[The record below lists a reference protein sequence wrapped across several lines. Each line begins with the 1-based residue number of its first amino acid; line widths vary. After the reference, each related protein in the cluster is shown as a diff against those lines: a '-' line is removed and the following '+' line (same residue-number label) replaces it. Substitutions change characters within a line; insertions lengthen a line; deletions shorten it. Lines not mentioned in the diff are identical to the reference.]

1 MIVFDI
7 QAVQSIEH
15 GERGIARYTGELA
28 RALQARHPDLVD
40 AFAYN
45 DALPYVAR
53 LDTLGLEGKL
63 RSFSELRGQRVDLLH
78 VNSPFEQPSIG
89 VLAAP
94 VIAERTV
101 VTCYDLIPY
110 RFSDIYLPDAGAK
123 AWYQSR
129 LGMLVSSDAI
139 VTDSQSAADDV
150 VRMLNVDARVVT
162 SIGAGTAEQFAPPTD
177 SLAERMV
184 ELNKVVPALS
194 PGFVMVPAGPEWR
207 KNLDGAVEAYSQLD
221 PELRQRHQLLIASK
235 IAEGQRVK
243 FFDYCQERG
252 VANDVVVT
260 GFVTDADLVRLYQ
273 SAEVVLF
280 PSKYEGFGLPVL
292 EARRCG
298 ARVITSNV
306 SSLPEVM
313 PEPTALFNPYDT
325 DDIAAK
331 LLGALTD
338 VDVIA
343 LLDRAADPGFTWERA
358 ADTLADVYAE
368 VIGRQSLPHGHAR
381 RQIALAA
388 PLPLYKP
395 DVAKRTLALVAQLET
410 ETESDVTIFVQND
423 GQRFAQDWGRNVLN
437 VRILPARHAA
447 GEYDD
452 VLCVLGDE
460 DIEKAFAGIARIV
473 PTQLA
478 VWPDDGEHSKQAHAL
493 IDILGPT
500 VEVGQLAAA
509 IARRTAIGG

>member
-28 RALQARHPDLVD
+28 RALQASHPDLVD
-40 AFAYN
+40 VFAYN
-45 DALPYVAR
+45 DAVPYVAR
-53 LDTLGLEGKL
+53 LDALGLEGKL

-78 VNSPFEQPSIG
+78 VSSPFEQPSIG
-89 VLAAP
+89 VLAVP
-94 VIAERTV
+94 VIAGRTV

-110 RFSDIYLPDAGAK
+110 RFSDIYLPDPGAK

-150 VRMLNVDARVVT
+150 IRMLDVDSRVVT

-177 SLAERMV
+177 TLADRMV
-184 ELNKVVPALS
+184 ELNRVVPALL

-207 KNLDGAVEAYSQLD
+207 KNLDGAVDAYSRLD

-243 FFDYCQERG
+243 FFEYCQERG
-252 VANDVVVT
+252 VADDVVVT
-260 GFVTDADLVRLYQ
+260 GFVSDADLVRLYQ

-313 PEPTALFNPYDT
+313 PEPAALFNPYDA

-331 LLGALTD
+331 LRAALTD

-343 LLDRAADPGFTWERA
+343 LLDKAADPGFTWERA
-358 ADTLADVYAE
+358 ADTLAEVYDE
-368 VIGRQSLPHGHAR
+368 VIGRPSLPHGHAR

-395 DVAKRTLALVAQLET
+395 EVAKRTLAFAAQLEA
-410 ETESDVTIFVQND
+410 ETESDVTIFVQSD
-423 GQRFAQDWGRNVLN
+423 ASRFAEDWGRNVQN
-437 VRILPARHAA
+437 VRILPAHQAA
-447 GEYDD
+447 GEYDA
-452 VLCVLGDE
+452 VLCVLGDKA
-460 DIEKAFAGIARIV
+460 IEKAFAAIARIV
-473 PTQLA
+473 PAQLA
-478 VWPDDGEHSKQAHAL
+478 VWPGDVKQSQQARSL
-493 IDILGPT
+493 VDVLGPA

-509 IARRTAIGG
+509 IARRTPNGG

>member
-28 RALQARHPDLVD
+28 RALQAGHPELVD
-40 AFAYN
+40 VFAYN
-45 DALPYVAR
+45 DAMPYAAR
-53 LDTLGLEGKL
+53 LDALGLEGKL

-78 VNSPFEQPSIG
+78 VNSPFEHPSIG
-89 VLAAP
+89 ELAAP

-110 RFSDIYLPDAGAK
+110 LFSDIYLPDAGAK
-123 AWYQSR
+123 AGYQSR
-129 LGMLVSSDAI
+129 LGMLMSSDAI

-150 VRMLNVDARVVT
+150 IRMLNVDARVVT
-162 SIGAGTAEQFAPPTD
+162 SIGAGTAEQFAPPTET
-177 SLAERMV
+177 LADLMV
-184 ELNKVVPALS
+184 ELNKVVPALL

-207 KNLDGAVEAYSQLD
+207 KNLEGAVDAYSQLD

-252 VANDVVVT
+252 VADDVVVT
-260 GFVTDADLVRLYQ
+260 GFVSDADLVRLYQ
-273 SAEVVLF
+273 SAELVLF

-313 PEPTALFNPYDT
+313 PEPVALFNPYET

-331 LLGALTD
+331 LHAALTD

-343 LLDRAADPGFTWERA
+343 LLDTAADPGFTWERA
-358 ADTLADVYAE
+358 ADTLAEVYAE
-368 VIGRQSLPHGHAR
+368 VTGRPSLPRRHPR

-388 PLPLYKP
+388 PLSLFELEL
-395 DVAKRTLALVAQLET
+395 AKRTLALAAQLEA
-410 ETESDVTIFVQND
+410 ETESDVTIFVPND
-423 GQRFAQDWGRNVLN
+423 ASRFAEEWGRKVHN
-437 VRILPARHAA
+437 VRILPAHQAA
-447 GEYDD
+447 GEYDA
-452 VLCVLGDE
+452 VLCVLGDRA
-460 DIEKAFAGIARIV
+460 IEKAFAAIARIV
-473 PTQLA
+473 PAQLA
-478 VWPDDGEHSKQAHAL
+478 VWPDNVKQSKQARVL
-493 IDILGPT
+493 VNVLGPA

-509 IARRTAIGG
+509 IARRTSNGG

>member
-28 RALQARHPDLVD
+28 RALQANHPKLVD
-40 AFAYN
+40 VFAYN
-45 DALPYVAR
+45 DALPYVPR
-53 LDTLGLEGKL
+53 LDALGLNGKL
-63 RSFSELRGQRVDLLH
+63 RSFRELRGQRVDLLH

-89 VLAAP
+89 ALATP

-129 LGMLVSSDAI
+129 LGMLVSADAI

-150 VRMLNVDARVVT
+150 IRMLSVDARVVT
-162 SIGAGTAEQFAPPTD
+162 SIGAGTAEQFVPPTD
-177 SLAERMV
+177 TLADRMV
-184 ELNKVVPALS
+184 ELNKVVPALL

-207 KNLDGAVEAYSQLD
+207 KNLDGAVEAYSRLD
-221 PELRQRHQLLIASK
+221 PVLRQRHQLVIASK
-235 IAEGQRVK
+235 IADGQRAT
-243 FFDYCQERG
+243 FFDYCRERG
-252 VANDVVVT
+252 VADDVVVT
-260 GFVTDADLVRLYQ
+260 GFVSDADLVRLYQ

-313 PEPTALFNPYDT
+313 PEAAALFNPYDM

-331 LLGALTD
+331 LLAALTD
-338 VDVIA
+338 VDIITA
-343 LLDRAADPGFTWERA
+343 LDGATDPGFTWERA

-368 VIGRQSLPHGHAR
+368 VIGRPSLPSGHAC

-388 PLPLYKP
+388 PLPLQGP
-395 DVAKRTLALVAQLET
+395 ELSRRTLALAAQLET
-410 ETESDVTIFVQND
+410 ETESDVTIFVQAD
-423 GQRFAQDWGRNVLN
+423 APRLAEDWGRNVQNL
-437 VRILPARHAA
+437 RILPAQQAA
-447 GEYDD
+447 GEYDA
-452 VLCVLGDE
+452 VLCVLGDKA
-460 DIEKAFAGIARIV
+460 IENAFAAIAQIV
-473 PTQLA
+473 PAQLA
-478 VWPDDGEHSKQAHAL
+478 VWPDDDELSQQASAL
-493 IDILGPT
+493 VDLLGPA
-500 VEVGQLAAA
+500 VEVGQLAAS
-509 IARRTAIGG
+509 IARREPIGG

>member
-28 RALQARHPDLVD
+28 RALQARHPHLVD
-40 AFAYN
+40 VFAYN

-53 LDTLGLEGKL
+53 LDALGLEGKL
-63 RSFSELRGQRVDLLH
+63 QSFSELRGQRVDLLH

-89 VLAAP
+89 ELAVP

-110 RFSDIYLPDAGAK
+110 LFSDIYLPNAGAK

-150 VRMLNVDARVVT
+150 IRMLNVDACVVT

-177 SLAERMV
+177 TLADRMV
-184 ELNKVVPALS
+184 ELNKVVPTLL
-194 PGFVMVPAGPEWR
+194 PGFIMVPAGPEWR
-207 KNLDGAVEAYSQLD
+207 KNLDGAVDAYSRLE

-235 IAEGQRVK
+235 IAEGQRVT
-243 FFDYCQERG
+243 FFDYCQARG
-252 VANDVVVT
+252 VADDVVVT
-260 GFVTDADLVRLYQ
+260 GFVSDADLVRLYQ
-273 SAEVVLF
+273 SAELVLF

-313 PEPTALFNPYDT
+313 PEPVALFNPHDI

-331 LLGALTD
+331 LRAALTD

-343 LLDRAADPGFTWERA
+343 LLDTAADPGFTWERA

-368 VIGRQSLPHGHAR
+368 VIGRPSLRHGHPR

-388 PLPLYKP
+388 PLSLYEP
-395 DVAKRTLALVAQLET
+395 EVAKRTLALATQLEA
-410 ETESDVTIFVQND
+410 ETESDVTIFVPD
-423 GQRFAQDWGRNVLN
+423 DASRFAEEWGRNVKS
-437 VRILPARHAA
+437 VRMLPAHQAA
-447 GEYDD
+447 GEYDV
-452 VLCVLGDE
+452 VLCVLGDKA
-460 DIEKAFAGIARIV
+460 IEKAFTAIARIV
-473 PTQLA
+473 PAQLA
-478 VWPDDGEHSKQAHAL
+478 VWPDDVKQSKQARTLVAV
-493 IDILGPT
+493 LGPA
-500 VEVGQLAAA
+500 VEAGQLAAA
-509 IARRTAIGG
+509 IARRAPNGG

>member
-28 RALQARHPDLVD
+28 RALQASHPDLVD
-40 AFAYN
+40 VFAYN
-45 DALPYVAR
+45 DALPYVSR

-78 VNSPFEQPSIG
+78 VNSPFEQASIA
-89 VLAAP
+89 VLVAP
-94 VIAERTV
+94 LIAERTV

-110 RFSDIYLPDAGAK
+110 RFSDIYLPTKGDK

-177 SLAERMV
+177 TLAERMV
-184 ELNKVVPALS
+184 ELNKVVPELL

-207 KNLDGAVEAYSQLD
+207 KNLDGAVDAYSRLD

-260 GFVTDADLVRLYQ
+260 GFVTDADLVWLYQ

-313 PEPTALFNPYDT
+313 LEPAALFNPHDT

-338 VDVIA
+338 VGVIA

-368 VIGRQSLPHGHAR
+368 VIGRPSLPHGHAR

-388 PLPLYKP
+388 PLPLHKP
-395 DVAKRTLALVAQLET
+395 EVAKRTLALADQLET
-410 ETESDVTIFVQND
+410 DTDSDVTIFVQND
-423 GQRFAQDWGRNVLN
+423 GQRFAQDWGRSVLN

-447 GEYDD
+447 GEYDE
-452 VLCVLGDE
+452 VLCVLGDRE
-460 DIEKAFAGIARIV
+460 IERAFAAIARIV
-473 PTQLA
+473 PAQLA
-478 VWPDDGEHSKQAHAL
+478 VWPDDGEQSKQAHAL

-500 VEVGQLAAA
+500 VDVGQLAAA
-509 IARRTAIGG
+509 IARRTPIGG

>member
-28 RALQARHPDLVD
+28 RALQAHHPDLVD
-40 AFAYN
+40 VFAYN
-45 DALPYVAR
+45 DAVPYAPR
-53 LDTLGLEGKL
+53 LDALGLEGKL

-89 VLAAP
+89 ILATP

-150 VRMLNVDARVVT
+150 IRMLSVDPRIVT
-162 SIGAGTAEQFAPPTD
+162 SIGAGTAEQFVPPTD
-177 SLAERMV
+177 ALADRMV
-184 ELNKVVPALS
+184 ELKKVAPALL

-207 KNLDGAVEAYSQLD
+207 KNLDGAVDAYSRLD
-221 PELRQRHQLLIASK
+221 PALRQRHQLVIASK
-235 IAEGQRVK
+235 IGDGQRAA
-243 FFDYCQERG
+243 FFDYCRERG
-252 VANDVVVT
+252 VADDVVVT
-260 GFVTDADLVRLYQ
+260 GFVSDVDLVRLYQ
-273 SAEVVLF
+273 SAELVLF
-280 PSKYEGFGLPVL
+280 PSFYEGFGLPVL

-313 PEPTALFNPYDT
+313 PEAAALFNPYDV

-331 LLGALTD
+331 LLAALTD

-343 LLDRAADPGFTWERA
+343 TLDGAADPGFTWKRA

-368 VIGRQSLPHGHAR
+368 VVGRPSLPCGHAR
-381 RQIALAA
+381 KQIALAA
-388 PLPLYKP
+388 PLPLQGP
-395 DVAKRTLALVAQLET
+395 ELARRTLAFAAQLEL
-410 ETESDVTIFVQND
+410 ETESDITVFVQND
-423 GQRFAQDWGRNVLN
+423 GPRLAEDWGRRVQNL
-437 VRILPARHAA
+437 RLLPAHQAA
-447 GEYDD
+447 GEYDA

-460 DIEKAFAGIARIV
+460 DIENAFAAIARVV
-473 PTQLA
+473 PAQLA
-478 VWPDDGEHSKQAHAL
+478 VWPDDAELSEQAQAL
-493 IDILGPT
+493 VDLLGPT

-509 IARRTAIGG
+509 IARRTPIGG